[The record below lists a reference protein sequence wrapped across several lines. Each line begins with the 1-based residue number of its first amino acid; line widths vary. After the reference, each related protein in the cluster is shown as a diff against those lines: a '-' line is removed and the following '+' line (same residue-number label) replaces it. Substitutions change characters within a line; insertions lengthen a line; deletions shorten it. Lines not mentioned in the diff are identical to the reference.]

1 MTSSIKPT
9 CFKIDMDNDK
19 MYYNSKELFEYIPE
33 FYYGCKTKPRSIIQ
47 KKKIPETEFIYANLK
62 MNEWKLSSADCKK
75 AQLLL
80 SKEWVERNIFKITES
95 TQASVERL
103 NTNENE
109 NVNEEEEEEEK
120 QRVEAIEIIEK
131 APPLLHLKNEEKF
144 KDIDENIIE
153 IETRGEKNRNKIY
166 FKVKDIMTGFEMP
179 NLDTTISHKEYGYE
193 KNIDYKTFF
202 IRAKPDSQQSLT
214 IKKCLY
220 LTYEGLLRV
229 LFVSRNKNATNFRE
243 WATNKLFTIQMGSN
257 DEKQK
262 VAYQLIQ
269 SAFETCASKF
279 PTIYLFKLG
288 SVELLRNT
296 FEIDINIPDNS
307 NVYKFGCTDDMAR
320 RTGELGVQYNKL
332 QNVDIKL
339 STWHPVDTIYKF
351 DAENEIRDL
360 CKTFI
365 KTLKVEGFNELI
377 ILNKEEYKFIEK
389 HYKRTGIAYAG
400 ATAESQR
407 EIHDLKEKIRTL
419 EMSHA
424 NDLLEK
430 ELIIQKI
437 THENAT
443 LKTQIETNEKY
454 HKLEIDNK
462 NLELQLASK

>member
-9 CFKIDMDNDK
+9 CFKIDTDNDK
-19 MYYNSKELFEYIPE
+19 MYYNSKELFEYVPE

-75 AQLLL
+75 AQLLI
-80 SKEWVERNIFKITES
+80 SKEWVEINIFKNNES
-95 TQASVERL
+95 IQSSVERL
-103 NTNENE
+103 NTNEIE
-109 NVNEEEEEEEK
+109 NVNEEEEEK
-120 QRVEAIEIIEK
+120 QQDIEAIEIIEN

-144 KDIDENIIE
+144 KDCDNNIIE
-153 IETRGEKNRNKIY
+153 IETRGEKNHNKIY
-166 FKVKDIMTGFEMP
+166 FKVKDVSIGFGMQY
-179 NLDTTISHKEYGYE
+179 LDDVILDKKGGYE
-193 KNIDYKTFF
+193 RHIEYETFF
-202 IRAKPDSQQSLT
+202 IKGVNSRSKNT

-220 LTYEGLLRV
+220 LTYHGLLRV
-229 LFVSRNKNATNFRE
+229 LFLSRNKHVKHFQD
-243 WATNKLFTIQMGSN
+243 WAEEKLFTIQLGSI

-262 VAYQLIQ
+262 HAYQLIQ

-296 FEIDINIPDNS
+296 FGIDINISDNS
-307 NVYKFGCTDDMAR
+307 NVYKFGCTADMAR

-339 STWHPVDTIYKF
+339 SIWHPVDTIYKF

-360 CKTFI
+360 CKTFV

-430 ELIIQKI
+430 DLIIQKI

-443 LKTQIETNEKY
+443 LKTQIETNEIIY
-454 HKLEIDNK
+454 
-462 NLELQLASK
+462 NLKLQLASK

>member
-1 MTSSIKPT
+1 MTTAIKPT
-9 CFKIDMDNDK
+9 CFKIDTDNDK

-75 AQLLL
+75 AQLLI
-80 SKEWVERNIFKITES
+80 SKEWVERNIFKNTEC
-95 TQASVERL
+95 TQSSVERL
-103 NTNENE
+103 NTNKIE
-109 NVNEEEEEEEK
+109 NVNEEEEEK
-120 QRVEAIEIIEK
+120 QGVEASEIIEN

-144 KDIDENIIE
+144 KDCDENIIE
-153 IETRGEKNRNKIY
+153 IETRGERHEDKIY
-166 FKVKDIMTGFEMP
+166 FKVKDVMIGFEMP
-179 NLDTTISHKEYGYE
+179 SLNQNISDKEKGYE
-193 KNIDYKTFF
+193 KNIDYKNFK
-202 IRAKPDSQQSLT
+202 RE
-214 IKKCLY
+214 IKVPLGESKTTNKKFKTTLY

-229 LFVSRNKNATNFRE
+229 LFVSRNKNATNFRK
-243 WATNKLFTIQMGSN
+243 WATNKLFTIQLGSN

-262 VAYQLIQ
+262 FAYQLIQ

-288 SVELLRNT
+288 SVELLKNT
-296 FEIDINIPDNS
+296 FGIDINIPDNS

-360 CKTFI
+360 CKTFV

-430 ELIIQKI
+430 DLIIQKI

-443 LKTQIETNEKY
+443 LKTQIETNEIIY
-454 HKLEIDNK
+454 
-462 NLELQLASK
+462 NLKLQLASK

>member
-9 CFKIDMDNDK
+9 CFKIDTDNDK
-19 MYYNSKELFEYIPE
+19 MYYNSKELFEYVPE

-75 AQLLL
+75 AQLLI
-80 SKEWVERNIFKITES
+80 SKEWVERNIFKNTES
-95 TQASVERL
+95 IQSSVERL
-103 NTNENE
+103 NTNEIE
-109 NVNEEEEEEEK
+109 NVNEEEEEK
-120 QRVEAIEIIEK
+120 QQDIEVSEIIEN

-144 KDIDENIIE
+144 KGCDENIIE
-153 IETRGEKNRNKIY
+153 IETRGERHEDKIY

-179 NLDTTISHKEYGYE
+179 NLNVVLLNKDNGYN
-193 KNIDYKTFF
+193 KNIHYKNFKRE
-202 IRAKPDSQQSLT
+202 IRLT
-214 IKKCLY
+214 KNEPKTTNKNFKTTLY
-220 LTYEGLLRV
+220 LTYHGLMKV
-229 LFVSRNKNATNFRE
+229 LFVSNNKQVRHFQK
-243 WATNKLFTIQMGSN
+243 WAINKLFTIQLGSN

-262 VAYQLIQ
+262 HAYQLIQ
-269 SAFETCASKF
+269 SAFENCASKF

-296 FEIDINIPDNS
+296 FGIDINIPDNS

-360 CKTFI
+360 CKTFV

-430 ELIIQKI
+430 DLIIQKI
-437 THENAT
+437 THENDT
-443 LKTQIETNEKY
+443 LKTQIETNEIIY
-454 HKLEIDNK
+454 
-462 NLELQLASK
+462 NLKLQLASK